1 MPALSQAEWNAALA
15 ELRRLALRVEVARQG
30 FEKIRLAPGKTAAES
45 EAQSL
50 SADLAEVRVLGTL
63 ERLDGPTREAI
74 VDAAIEDESLRPA
87 VRELFLAMQ
96 RSRRLRDALS
106 TVHPFSFA
114 PAPVVVPS
122 RTTRVAVAQLAVHPA
137 AVLDGW
143 SFLDDHRGNH
153 RSPSDPLGYDL
164 PLRDAL
170 GDKLPALRARIRD
183 TYCAQWRTKVEA
195 ILASCR
201 AWAVRLLVL
210 PEYAVPWQ
218 ELEWLAAE
226 AGDLVVVA
234 GTHTVTP
241 EAKRS
246 GVYQRLGVPADQVR
260 YHEAL
265 SLVLHGGY
273 ALGSQAKLHPA
284 TPELRSLKHGQRW
297 SPIELPDGLPGPMG
311 VLICLDFLISV
322 GGVTPTEGAAS
333 ALPEAS
339 SLLRSRFLAVP
350 SLTPFHSVEE
360 FSLKAWESAE
370 RYKRPVLYAN
380 VAAVGSSKLGGGSS
394 IFVDEDREHDLEHF
408 PLRVGRMGVHDE
420 GVIVADVDL
429 GYVRA
434 HGRSTPYEQHRPV
447 IPFAAASLLYTRHP
461 ALAQYRDWLASLTE
475 LLTHDDDDAFDA
487 MVEKVREGTSL
498 LRDVIVLSGREMR
511 ARRLRELLDGPER
524 VQGMEGMRQALR
536 EIPLPASVLPLDKLQ
551 AAMAQGAANS
561 IDLWRKEIGGLDAL
575 LEAYRADAKGV
586 TALSELEW
594 SEEGRAAV
602 AAAVAAVE
610 VWREPDPPP
619 VVVERVVEVVRAP
632 EGIDPRGIPDF
643 SVPDLSV
650 IFIDTAEPSFSTTVS
665 VSVRSRGED
674 SAHDQRARWRAG
686 DADDGMWLPA
696 LRDHFDL
703 ELLLR
708 AQGIAGYR
716 VALLVC
722 PSTRAHSAAILLRG
736 ELGIEVHTTYR
747 EGPLHDAVV
756 ALVRAL
762 DARGFGPTRL
772 VSWTPTL
779 SGEAIRALRER
790 FQQGG
795 AVVAEL
801 LHDKLREVDG
811 HFVEP
816 DVLNGDVLQPSLT
829 ALDEWLAST
838 TPRCLLLGEFGT
850 GKSTLLAAW
859 CHQRWSEDHGPQPI
873 LCNLAGAGA
882 DADPWRLLLDASR
895 CADTP
900 ENRAALRVLL
910 RRGHL
915 FACFDGFDEMATRVD
930 AATLP
935 ARLRGL
941 LDLAEASGR
950 VLVSSRDHYFR
961 SEGALQEVLGATGPT
976 VRLSVQLFS
985 KEKVDA
991 LVHQVRND
999 DAEAALAKIEA
1010 TYDLKD
1016 LVERPILLAMVL
1028 KTLDDFQPGS
1038 RVARADIYERY
1049 LTRWLENTHTEGER
1063 CLDDAQ
1069 KVAFAESL
1077 AEQLWR
1083 TGQTAC
1089 TWDELRQSVRE
1100 RLLPQLKDDDAP
1112 AHALNEVAGSA
1123 FFVRDGEDR
1132 YRFAHKSF
1140 LEYFLAR
1147 ALVRTIPGRVAEALR
1162 TKPLTQEVSSFVG
1175 EILRL
1180 DGEPTQHRVIHELH
1194 RWITEGRADKDTLAE
1209 SADAA
1214 ANTLRLLCGLARWSS
1229 STEGW
1234 FTERMDLREIEL
1246 RREDLSGARLTRARL
1261 RGARLIACTME
1272 GTRLDD
1278 AVLDGAVLDDARLRD
1293 TDLSRASLRDA
1304 SLVGVGATRVQLEGS
1319 DLCGAR
1325 LRQSVWWECAWGGGG
1340 VDGADVTACV
1350 APGSPWSPEKAVP
1363 WDELTVAR
1371 VDRPKSAVS
1380 SVGFSPDGQTVV
1392 TDSSD
1397 GTVRWWSVS
1406 GGGLR
1411 QIRWESES
1419 LVAPMAVST
1428 DGQMFAIGSN
1438 DGVVQLLLTADDELR
1453 QPMRVHDAAVSSVSF
1468 SPDGHT
1474 LVSGSSDG
1482 TVRLVSVGDGVLSE
1496 VLQGHE
1502 DEVTSVAFSP
1512 DGLTVVSG
1520 SKDGTVRLWS
1530 VLDGVRR
1537 EVLRG
1542 HDGEVTSVAFL
1553 PDGLTVVSGS
1563 TDGTVRLWSLVDG
1576 VSCKIL
1582 QGHDG
1587 EVTSVA
1593 FSPDGLTVVSGSEDG
1608 TTRLWSVADGGLRE
1622 TLLRHEGWLDP
1633 VGFSPDGQM
1642 VVSGSHDGTV
1652 RLWSLAEGWLCRTL
1666 WADDHAVLSAEFSP
1680 VGQMVACG
1688 SSDGKVRLWSVAD
1701 GGLHLTLQGNNRAWV
1716 RAVRFSPDGEMVAI
1730 GDDDCV
1736 VRLWSV
1742 ADGRLR
1748 QTLRGQMGWGGVV
1761 GFSPDGQIVV
1771 SAAYDGTVR
1780 LWSVENGELHQ
1791 TLRVDENWVNSVGFS
1806 PDGRTMV
1813 CGADD
1818 GTVRLWAVLGGEL
1831 LHTLRAND
1839 STVTSVRFS
1848 PDGHTV
1854 VSGSVDGAVRLWSV
1868 TDGLLRQTMQGHCGA
1883 VTSVMFSPDGYI
1895 VVSGSTDGTVRL
1907 WHDTE
1912 RACLISFPEGEVVS
1926 TPAGYAIHT
1935 NDPDLMLAWRNPRSP
1950 ECTFYL
1956 PIEPLRE
1963 LFHQPER
1970 VARYLQGDPAVG
1982 TFAEFAA
1989 SLGWANASTWD
2000 GTHTVLPARTPSPP
2014 AAPFSPG
2021 PAVAPE
2027 HLIGRDTDLAAL
2039 TAMLTARTS
2048 VALVGPRRSGK
2059 SSLLAALITRLR
2071 EDHEVRS
2078 VSLEGARALN
2088 SRDDLAKLL
2097 APELASSSTPA
2108 DALLDLS
2115 WSRPPVFVIDE
2126 MAHLQKL
2133 PPAELSWLRA
2143 LSQRVGPV
2151 VLAGSRQDWTLIT
2164 RHAAREAGASFGNDL
2179 SPYELGPLP
2188 LEDATAWLRAP
2199 RPDAA
2204 PLPDT
2209 VVRRVI
2215 AQCGTWPFYLQVMGQ
2230 TLVSAV
2236 RRGDHAPLQS
2246 EAAFLDLYERALL
2259 LDRTPMFEGRWN
2271 ELTLPVRTLLHEHA
2285 ETPRPRYDTLDDELQ
2300 IALNECGLCNVRGR
2314 WLEDGPFFEWVRV
2327 QRRALGY
2334 KLKAQRAAN

>member
-63 ERLDGPTREAI
+63 ERLDEPTREAI

-87 VRELFLAMQ
+87 VRALFLATQ

-106 TVHPFSFA
+106 KVHPFSFVQ
-114 PAPVVVPS
+114 APVAVPS
-122 RTTRVAVAQLAVHPA
+122 RTTRVAVAQLAIHPA
-137 AVLDGW
+137 AVLDRW
-143 SFLDDHRGNH
+143 SFLDDHRGIH
-153 RSPSDPLGYDL
+153 RSPSDPLAYDL
-164 PLRDAL
+164 PLRETL
-170 GDKLPALRARIRD
+170 GDKLSALRTRIRD
-183 TYCAQWRTKVEA
+183 TYCAQWRAKVEA

-210 PEYAVPWQ
+210 PEYSVPWQ
-218 ELEWLAAE
+218 ELDWLAAE
-226 AGDLVVVA
+226 ASDLVVVA
-234 GTHTVTP
+234 GTHTVAP
-241 EAKRS
+241 EAKHN

-260 YHEAL
+260 YQEAL
-265 SLVLHGGY
+265 SLVLHAGY

-284 TPELRSLKHGQRW
+284 TPELVSLKRGARW

-322 GGVTPTEGAAS
+322 GGVSPTEGAS
-333 ALPEAS
+333 SVLPEAN
-339 SLLRSRFLAVP
+339 SLRQSRFLAVP

-360 FSLKAWESAE
+360 FSHKAWESAE

-380 VAAVGSSKLGGGSS
+380 VAAVGNSKLGGGSS

-447 IPFAAASLLYTRHP
+447 IPYAAASLLYTRHP
-461 ALAQYRDWLASLTE
+461 ALARYRDWLASLTE
-475 LLTHDDDDAFDA
+475 LLARDDDDAFDA
-487 MVEKVREGTSL
+487 MVEKVCEGTSL
-498 LRDVIVLSGREMR
+498 LRDVIALPGGEMR

-536 EIPLPASVLPLDKLQ
+536 EIPLPASVLPLEKLQ

-561 IDLWRKEIGGLDAL
+561 IDLWRKEIRGLDAL

-586 TALSELEW
+586 TSLSELEW
-594 SEEGRAAV
+594 TEEGRAAV

-610 VWREPDPPP
+610 VRREPDPLP

-643 SVPDLSV
+643 RVPDLSV
-650 IFIDTAEPSFSTTVS
+650 IFVDTAEPNFSTTVS
-665 VSVRSRGED
+665 VTIRARGED
-674 SAHDQRARWRAG
+674 SANDQRARWRAG
-686 DADDGMWLPA
+686 ESDDGMWLPA
-696 LRDHFDL
+696 LHAHLDL
-703 ELLLR
+703 ELMLR
-708 AQGIAGYR
+708 AQGIVGYR
-716 VALLVC
+716 VALIVC

-736 ELGIEVHTTYR
+736 EQGIEAHTAYSD
-747 EGPLHDAVV
+747 GPLYDAVG
-756 ALVRAL
+756 ALVSAL

-801 LHDKLREVDG
+801 LHDKLSEVDG

-816 DVLNGDVLQPSLT
+816 DVMNGNVLQPSFA
-829 ALDEWLAST
+829 ALNEWLIST

-850 GKSTLLAAW
+850 GKSTLLAEW
-859 CHQRWSEDHGPQPI
+859 CHRRWSEDRGPHPI
-873 LCNLAGAGA
+873 LCSLAGAGA

-910 RRGHL
+910 RRGQ
-915 FACFDGFDEMATRVD
+915 FYACFDGFDEMATRVD

-991 LVHQVRND
+991 LVHQVRD

-1180 DGEPTQHRVIHELH
+1180 DGVPTQHRVIRELH

-1261 RGARLIACTME
+1261 RGARLIACNLE
-1272 GTRLDD
+1272 GTRFRN

-1304 SLVGVGATRVQLEGS
+1304 SLVGVGATR
-1319 DLCGAR
+1319 
-1325 LRQSVWWECAWGGGG
+1325 
-1340 VDGADVTACV
+1340 
-1350 APGSPWSPEKAVP
+1350 
-1363 WDELTVAR
+1363 
-1371 VDRPKSAVS
+1371 
-1380 SVGFSPDGQTVV
+1380 
-1392 TDSSD
+1392 
-1397 GTVRWWSVS
+1397 
-1406 GGGLR
+1406 
-1411 QIRWESES
+1411 
-1419 LVAPMAVST
+1419 
-1428 DGQMFAIGSN
+1428 
-1438 DGVVQLLLTADDELR
+1438 
-1453 QPMRVHDAAVSSVSF
+1453 
-1468 SPDGHT
+1468 
-1474 LVSGSSDG
+1474 
-1482 TVRLVSVGDGVLSE
+1482 
-1496 VLQGHE
+1496 
-1502 DEVTSVAFSP
+1502 
-1512 DGLTVVSG
+1512 
-1520 SKDGTVRLWS
+1520 
-1530 VLDGVRR
+1530 
-1537 EVLRG
+1537 
-1542 HDGEVTSVAFL
+1542 
-1553 PDGLTVVSGS
+1553 
-1563 TDGTVRLWSLVDG
+1563 
-1576 VSCKIL
+1576 
-1582 QGHDG
+1582 
-1587 EVTSVA
+1587 
-1593 FSPDGLTVVSGSEDG
+1593 
-1608 TTRLWSVADGGLRE
+1608 
-1622 TLLRHEGWLDP
+1622 GWLEDA
-1633 VGFSPDGQM
+1633 DL
-1642 VVSGSHDGTV
+1642 SGAKFATV
-1652 RLWSLAEGWLCRTL
+1652 
-1666 WADDHAVLSAEFSP
+1666 
-1680 VGQMVACG
+1680 
-1688 SSDGKVRLWSVAD
+1688 
-1701 GGLHLTLQGNNRAWV
+1701 
-1716 RAVRFSPDGEMVAI
+1716 
-1730 GDDDCV
+1730 
-1736 VRLWSV
+1736 
-1742 ADGRLR
+1742 
-1748 QTLRGQMGWGGVV
+1748 GVV
-1761 GFSPDGQIVV
+1761 GMRVGRGFV
-1771 SAAYDGTVR
+1771 STVR
-1780 LWSVENGELHQ
+1780 
-1791 TLRVDENWVNSVGFS
+1791 
-1806 PDGRTMV
+1806 M
-1813 CGADD
+1813 
-1818 GTVRLWAVLGGEL
+1818 
-1831 LHTLRAND
+1831 
-1839 STVTSVRFS
+1839 
-1848 PDGHTV
+1848 
-1854 VSGSVDGAVRLWSV
+1854 
-1868 TDGLLRQTMQGHCGA
+1868 
-1883 VTSVMFSPDGYI
+1883 
-1895 VVSGSTDGTVRL
+1895 
-1907 WHDTE
+1907 
-1912 RACLISFPEGEVVS
+1912 
-1926 TPAGYAIHT
+1926 
-1935 NDPDLMLAWRNPRSP
+1935 
-1950 ECTFYL
+1950 
-1956 PIEPLRE
+1956 
-1963 LFHQPER
+1963 
-1970 VARYLQGDPAVG
+1970 
-1982 TFAEFAA
+1982 
-1989 SLGWANASTWD
+1989 
-2000 GTHTVLPARTPSPP
+2000 
-2014 AAPFSPG
+2014 
-2021 PAVAPE
+2021 
-2027 HLIGRDTDLAAL
+2027 
-2039 TAMLTARTS
+2039 
-2048 VALVGPRRSGK
+2048 
-2059 SSLLAALITRLR
+2059 
-2071 EDHEVRS
+2071 
-2078 VSLEGARALN
+2078 
-2088 SRDDLAKLL
+2088 
-2097 APELASSSTPA
+2097 
-2108 DALLDLS
+2108 
-2115 WSRPPVFVIDE
+2115 
-2126 MAHLQKL
+2126 
-2133 PPAELSWLRA
+2133 
-2143 LSQRVGPV
+2143 
-2151 VLAGSRQDWTLIT
+2151 
-2164 RHAAREAGASFGNDL
+2164 
-2179 SPYELGPLP
+2179 
-2188 LEDATAWLRAP
+2188 
-2199 RPDAA
+2199 
-2204 PLPDT
+2204 
-2209 VVRRVI
+2209 
-2215 AQCGTWPFYLQVMGQ
+2215 
-2230 TLVSAV
+2230 
-2236 RRGDHAPLQS
+2236 
-2246 EAAFLDLYERALL
+2246 
-2259 LDRTPMFEGRWN
+2259 
-2271 ELTLPVRTLLHEHA
+2271 
-2285 ETPRPRYDTLDDELQ
+2285 
-2300 IALNECGLCNVRGR
+2300 
-2314 WLEDGPFFEWVRV
+2314 
-2327 QRRALGY
+2327 
-2334 KLKAQRAAN
+2334 